1 MMHGWQ
7 SESTDGSKGGWSCA
21 FWSGCGGHLTPSA
34 GCSVVWCSCR
44 CSCSAVAVAVAVEEV
59 VVVVVV
65 VVKRRPKS
73 EEIKMASG
81 RKINLQARMDN
92 LIHKPYNNKFA
103 NNFRQRRNLRNNTMI
118 LH

>member
-1 MMHGWQ
+1 ML
-7 SESTDGSKGGWSCA
+7 D
-21 FWSGCGGHLTPSA
+21 
-34 GCSVVWCSCR
+34 VVWCGVVVGVV
-44 CSCSAVAVAVAVEEV
+44 AVAVAVAVEEVV

-92 LIHKPYNNKFA
+92 LIHKSYNNKFA
-103 NNFRQRRNLRNNTMI
+103 NNFRQRRNFQQHNITLKI
-118 LH
+118 

>member
-1 MMHGWQ
+1 M
-7 SESTDGSKGGWSCA
+7 DGRANPLMDLKAVGVVLFGVVVVVTSP
-21 FWSGCGGHLTPSA
+21 PSA

-44 CSCSAVAVAVAVEEV
+44 CSCSAVAVAVEEV

>member
-1 MMHGWQ
+1 ML
-7 SESTDGSKGGWSCA
+7 D
-21 FWSGCGGHLTPSA
+21 
-34 GCSVVWCSCR
+34 VVWCGVVVGV
-44 CSCSAVAVAVAVEEV
+44 VAVAVAVEE

-103 NNFRQRRNLRNNTMI
+103 NNFRQRRNLQQHNNITLKI
-118 LH
+118 